1 MISLVGGYLVIH
13 ENGIWAMPHS
23 EETVSMLKDKKC
35 EHLYNKNKIKW
46 RQNADEPDRERCSMK
61 CKENSVNFRVSA
73 ECI

>member
-35 EHLYNKNKIKW
+35 EHLYNKNKIK
-46 RQNADEPDRERCSMK
+46 
-61 CKENSVNFRVSA
+61 
-73 ECI
+73 